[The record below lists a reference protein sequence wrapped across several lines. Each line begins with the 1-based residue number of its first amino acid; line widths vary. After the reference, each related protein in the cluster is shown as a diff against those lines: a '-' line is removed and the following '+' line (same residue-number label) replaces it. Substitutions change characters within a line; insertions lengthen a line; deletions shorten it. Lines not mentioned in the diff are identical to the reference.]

1 MIAALCVHGI
11 RGNASDVTETKMQT
25 RIKIAFQA
33 MDGMP
38 EIRGA
43 IEEHVGKLEQ
53 RHGPV
58 RGCGVTVK
66 GPGKHRAGLYEVKI
80 HIALTQG
87 LEVDVG
93 PPPQQDER
101 YADLTFAVNDTFR
114 RARRRLQDHIR
125 RMHEQRKKAERQ
137 PRVRAA
143 EGEPREIAGAGIP
156 RAGSTVA
163 EPGAPGVAP
172 PVTALCSPEPASD
185 SASVPAPAET
195 GNAEP
200 ANPAA
205 AEAAAAEPPLA
216 ETENAEPTPAATI
229 DAEPTPADVVEAQPL
244 LAETA
249 SAEPTPADVVEA
261 EPLLAETEN
270 AEPTPADVATAEP
283 LLPENTSAEPATAAT
298 IDAEPATP
306 APAEAA
312 GAEPLVAETRSAEPT
327 PADVLEAEPLLAE
340 TQSAEPA
347 TADVVEA
354 EPLLAETENAEPARA
369 ELPTTTSLSDADAE
383 TTETDRRDLW
393 APAPAAAIDPL
404 AFVTAMGS
412 FVRAAAV
419 LNTASTN
426 LMNSCLTYSAG
437 IFSSMMKV
445 KPSTMDNGVK
455 PEDAPKP

>member
-1 MIAALCVHGI
+1 
-11 RGNASDVTETKMQT
+11 
-25 RIKIAFQA
+25 

-156 RAGSTVA
+156 RAGSTLA
-163 EPGAPGVAP
+163 EPAMPGVAP

-229 DAEPTPADVVEAQPL
+229 DAEP
-244 LAETA
+244 
-249 SAEPTPADVVEA
+249 
-261 EPLLAETEN
+261 LLAETEN
-270 AEPTPADVATAEP
+270 
-283 LLPENTSAEPATAAT
+283 
-298 IDAEPATP
+298 AEPATP

-340 TQSAEPA
+340 TQSAEPT

>member
-1 MIAALCVHGI
+1 
-11 RGNASDVTETKMQT
+11 MQT

-163 EPGAPGVAP
+163 EPGAPDAP
-172 PVTALCSPEPASD
+172 PPINTLRSLEPASEMT
-185 SASVPAPAET
+185 SAET
-195 GNAEP
+195 G
-200 ANPAA
+200 
-205 AEAAAAEPPLA
+205 
-216 ETENAEPTPAATI
+216 
-229 DAEPTPADVVEAQPL
+229 D
-244 LAETA
+244 
-249 SAEPTPADVVEA
+249 S
-261 EPLLAETEN
+261 
-270 AEPTPADVATAEP
+270 
-283 LLPENTSAEPATAAT
+283 
-298 IDAEPATP
+298 EPATP

-312 GAEPLVAETRSAEPT
+312 GAEPLVAETRSAEPA
-327 PADVLEAEPLLAE
+327 PADVVDAEPLLAE
-340 TQSAEPA
+340 STTPSRRRPTQSTP
-347 TADVVEA
+347 
-354 EPLLAETENAEPARA
+354 
-369 ELPTTTSLSDADAE
+369 S
-383 TTETDRRDLW
+383 RRRRH
-393 APAPAAAIDPL
+393 P
-404 AFVTAMGS
+404 
-412 FVRAAAV
+412 
-419 LNTASTN
+419 
-426 LMNSCLTYSAG
+426 
-437 IFSSMMKV
+437 
-445 KPSTMDNGVK
+445 
-455 PEDAPKP
+455 PKPQARNHWSPRLGAPSRRRPTW